1 MVGHIEIHGEIGT
14 RVTFETVKA
23 QINPSFTSYIVH
35 LSSEGG
41 DVYEGM
47 KIYHSLKALPD
58 VTVVVEGL
66 AASIATLIMQ
76 AGKKIIALRPSDIMI
91 HNPWGQKQGEADDF
105 IAAAEQLNRI
115 KSTLISI
122 YKPRLKKSETE
133 IAAMMDDETWMTADE
148 AMAAGLVDEVQDRL
162 KAVAKINF
170 KQSSTMENKIEKM
183 FNALMDKIE
192 KALNPK
198 NMIEAP
204 LEDGTIVI
212 IDTEDPADLEGK
224 SITINGEKAPNGPH
238 RLADGR
244 VITVED
250 GVIVSVGGGDN
261 GDSEV
266 EAKKKEEDEY
276 AALRKENEELKS
288 QLAAIQAAKNEAE
301 QNVKA
306 ANKKVNDLTV
316 NFKAV
321 KEEVEKLK
329 NMTVGDD
336 SVPGASPEAEMKRET
351 TKQIDPAFAALS
363 GHLTSYLEGRNFI
376 KPKN

>member
-23 QINPSFTSYIVH
+23 QINPAYTSYIVH

-47 KIYHSLKALPD
+47 KIYHALKALPN

-76 AGKKIIALRPSDIMI
+76 GGQKIVALRPSDIMI
-91 HNPWGQKQGEADDF
+91 HNPWGQTQGEADDF

-122 YKPRLKKSETE
+122 YKPRLKKSEAD
-133 IAAMMDDETWMTADE
+133 IAAMMDNETWMSADE

-170 KQSSTMENKIEKM
+170 KQSDTMENKIEKM

-204 LEDGTIVI
+204 LEDGTIVM
-212 IDTEDPADLEGK
+212 IDTEDPADLVGK
-224 SITINGEKAPNGPH
+224 SITIEGEPAPDGDH
-238 RLADGR
+238 KLADGR
-244 VITVED
+244 VVKVEQ
-250 GVIVSVGGGDN
+250 GVIVSVGGGE
-261 GDSEV
+261 SES
-266 EAKKKEEDEY
+266 EPEDKKPKEDEY
-276 AALRKENEELKS
+276 EALRKENEELKS
-288 QLAAIQAAKNEAE
+288 QLAAIQAAKQEAE

-329 NMTVGDD
+329 NMTAGTDD
-336 SVPGASPEAEMKRET
+336 VPGASPEAEMRREE
-351 TKQIDPAFAALS
+351 KAQVVHPAFAALS
-363 GHLTSYLEGRNFI
+363 RDVAGVFND
-376 KPKN
+376 KKNRFK